1 MGGGDRLDWI
11 RAADGLAPVQIDRDA
26 AGDGGQPRAELAL
39 RLEALRRP
47 PRLQKRL
54 LRRLLGQAT
63 VTEDLVGDGV
73 NEAAVRAIDL
83 PHGVRIALTKACTE
97 VPFLHAPTLPAPVLA
112 EGEIRS
118 DSPARAIAP

>member
-11 RAADGLAPVQIDRDA
+11 RAANGLAPVQIDRDA
-26 AGDGGQPRAELAL
+26 AGDGGQPRAERAL
-39 RLEALRRP
+39 LLEALRRP

-83 PHGVRIALTKACTE
+83 PDGVRIALTKACTE
-97 VPFLHAPTLPAPVLA
+97 VPFLHEPTLPAPVLA

-118 DSPARAIAP
+118 GGPASAIAT